1 MATITRVG
9 DHYVLHEFSK
19 LEGSFSIGTMQNNI
33 PVISQRNLPYTITSF
48 LVKCSDGVVSDPHS
62 VEILDRFCLD
72 GEWMY
77 DSFTNSYVLMRSP
90 EFNRQHDRT
99 EETSFEFRLTL

>member
-19 LEGSFSIGTMQNNI
+19 LEGPFSIGTMQNNI

-48 LVKCSDGVVSDPHS
+48 LIKCSNGVVSDPHS

-72 GEWMY
+72 GDWMY
-77 DSFTNSYVLMRSP
+77 DSFSNSYVVMRPP
-90 EFNRQHDRT
+90 EFDRQYDCN
-99 EETSFEFRLTL
+99 EKASFKIKLTL